1 MEFDYII
8 VGGGSAGAVL
18 ASRLSEDSSSSVC
31 LLEAGGNG
39 DSLFVRVP
47 TMVIAGIH
55 GEWLTNLNW
64 GFDTAPQP
72 GLNGRAGYQPRGKGL
87 GGSSAIN
94 AMVYIRGNRRD
105 YDAWRDQGCTGWGW
119 DDVLPYFKKSESN
132 MRGADEFHG
141 ASGPLHVADPST
153 PYAINEDFIQS
164 CQSVGLERTSDFNG
178 GIQQGVGYFQVTQFH
193 DQRRGQRCSTA
204 AAYIHPNLN
213 RKNLTVLT
221 NSHVERVLIDSGRAT
236 AVTFR
241 QGNTIKTVTARKE
254 IILSAGAYQSP
265 QLLMLSGIGPTEEL
279 QRHGIEVKVDLP
291 NVGQNLHDHP
301 DMIIGYKVNR
311 PDVFGISFQT
321 AWRAMRDIIP
331 YRKNGTGFWS
341 SNVAESGA
349 FFSVESEPEWPDT
362 QLHFGIGCIQDHG
375 RKLIPGHGISL
386 HVAVLRPESRGKVT
400 LASNHSSDAPVID
413 LAQLTADAD
422 IRRLIAGVKVAKQIM
437 ASEPMSKNIVR
448 DITMGKAVTDQEIE
462 QVIRNESDTV
472 YHPVG
477 SCRMGSD
484 NKSVVD
490 LQLKVRGVDN
500 LRVVD
505 ASVMPTVISGNT
517 NATTIMIAEKAADM
531 ILSESQGR

>member
-178 GIQQGVGYFQVTQFH
+178 EIQQGVGYFQVTQFH

-400 LASNHSSDAPVID
+400 LVSNHSSDAPVID

-472 YHPVG
+472 
-477 SCRMGSD
+477 
-484 NKSVVD
+484 
-490 LQLKVRGVDN
+490 
-500 LRVVD
+500 
-505 ASVMPTVISGNT
+505 
-517 NATTIMIAEKAADM
+517 
-531 ILSESQGR
+531 